1 MVSMK
6 LISGCRSGYRI
17 ILLILVLALVMV
29 SGTAAQDISLSFQ
42 HWSFLKSGTGSIS
55 SPGQHVSAGVTA
67 GINSRIELQAGL
79 AGMLTPL
86 PGDTVLGVL
95 SVGYAMMGERRVSE
109 RIPPAN
115 WVNMLAELGVL
126 AGWTGIR
133 AASPDDPKAQC
144 WLFGRITPFTLGNSF
159 YGRRDR
165 VLAFGLA
172 WSPMQGTVSLLFNI
186 MGIDIALRR

>member
-6 LISGCRSGYRI
+6 LITGRRSGYRI
-17 ILLILVLALVMV
+17 LLLILVLALVTV
-29 SGTAAQDISLSFQ
+29 SGTAAQDLSLSFQ
-42 HWSFLKSGTGSIS
+42 HWSFLKNGTGSIS
-55 SPGQHVSAGVTA
+55 SPGQHVSAGLTA
-67 GINSRIELQAGL
+67 GISSRIELHAGL

-86 PGDTVLGVL
+86 PGDTILGVL
-95 SVGYAMMGERRVSE
+95 SVGFAMMGERRVSE

-126 AGWTGIR
+126 AGWTGIT
-133 AASPDDPKAQC
+133 AASPGDPQAQW